1 MQRLQTATLVQ
12 AAVAEDSVIRLV
24 PGIGGH
30 VVAGSALGW
39 AWRATKEAR
48 PHAQPLETAV
58 AKSVTIG
65 AARSEHQDVALGAIQ
80 MVDVA
85 LLSMHV
91 FDFHTVQMSADELA
105 VLLSNIA
112 DLPLGTEAIADDT
125 GAVRLVVPALTFED
139 YLELACGEIRRRG
152 AAEPVVLRSLVK
164 LLRSVGAITKPE
176 RLDLVRE
183 QLELV
188 RSTAER
194 SIQEPHDLELVLS
207 DADDAL
213 LALGR
218 A

>member
-12 AAVAEDSVIRLV
+12 AAVVEDSVIRLV

-91 FDFHTVQMSADELA
+91 FDFSHRAGCRPTSSLYCSATLLTPCPLA
-105 VLLSNIA
+105 PRRLL
-112 DLPLGTEAIADDT
+112 TT
-125 GAVRLVVPALTFED
+125 RALFGSS
-139 YLELACGEIRRRG
+139 C
-152 AAEPVVLRSLVK
+152 
-164 LLRSVGAITKPE
+164 
-176 RLDLVRE
+176 
-183 QLELV
+183 QL
-188 RSTAER
+188 
-194 SIQEPHDLELVLS
+194 
-207 DADDAL
+207 
-213 LALGR
+213 
-218 A
+218 